1 MNGHRYSAVTRSGW
15 HTPEVAP
22 ASTAMLQS
30 VMREAMFMASTTG
43 PVNSITMSVPPP
55 MVSCLMMVR
64 ITSLANTPRGRVPV
78 TSILIDLG
86 VRKAQTPL

>member
-1 MNGHRYSAVTRSGW
+1 
-15 HTPEVAP
+15 
-22 ASTAMLQS
+22 
-30 VMREAMFMASTTG
+30 MREAMFMASTTG